1 MSETV
6 TLLSSDDVRITVST
20 KAVKLSV
27 TIKELL
33 EDLEG
38 SVSAEVPVKAKSETL
53 KKVVEWME
61 HSK

>member
-6 TLLSSDDVRITVST
+6 TLLSSDDVKFTVST

-38 SVSAEVPVKAKSETL
+38 SVSTEIPVKVKAETL